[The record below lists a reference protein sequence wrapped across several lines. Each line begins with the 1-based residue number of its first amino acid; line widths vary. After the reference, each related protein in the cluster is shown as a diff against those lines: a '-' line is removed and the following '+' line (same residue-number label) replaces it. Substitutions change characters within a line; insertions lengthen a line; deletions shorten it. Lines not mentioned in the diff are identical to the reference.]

1 MATFHEAFWWF
12 GVTLF
17 TVSTILFYGLMG
29 HGLYL
34 YIKDKLTNK

>member
-17 TVSTILFYGLMG
+17 TAGVILFYGTLIYAVFA
-29 HGLYL
+29 HLKGLV
-34 YIKDKLTNK
+34 TNK

>member
-17 TVSTILFYGLMG
+17 TAGVILFYGILICALFA
-29 HGLYL
+29 HLKGLV
-34 YIKDKLTNK
+34 TNK